1 MSRTLQEA
9 GNGFH
14 EVVTTSKRRVFAA
27 TPSNHADEHG
37 IIAQLNVETFEELQ
51 AARQDIGT
59 WLERYGYPAEAATAE
74 PPAFDPEY
82 VAEAL
87 RSTLRATS
95 FEGGVG
101 EDLVEDFIASYEKAV
116 EDGARA

>member
-9 GNGFH
+9 ETGYH
-14 EVVTTSKRRVFAA
+14 EVITTSKRRVFAA
-27 TPSNHADEHG
+27 TPSNHSGEQG
-37 IIAQLNVETFEELQ
+37 IIAQISVETFEELQ
-51 AARQDIGT
+51 AARKDIGT
-59 WLERYGYPAEAATAE
+59 WLERRGYPVEVATVE

-116 EDGARA
+116 EEGARA